1 MSLPAQL
8 ITLTPNFSLP
18 AEKLN
23 WGGLYGS
30 SQALAVVESSLQH
43 DGLSIVVTPDTP
55 SAYHFASQCRFFG
68 AGHEQLPLLHFPDW
82 ETLPYDNF
90 SPHQDIVS
98 QRLLSLHRL
107 PNFQRGIL
115 IIPIATLM
123 QRLTPRR
130 YLDANCFQ
138 YGLGDTLNLEQFRQ
152 RLVDA
157 GYRAVSE
164 VFEHGE
170 FCIRGNLFDLFPM
183 GGNVPYRIELFDD
196 EIESIR
202 SFDTESQRTIDKV
215 ERLSLLPAREFPMD
229 ENSIKH
235 FRSAYRAAFEGDPQK
250 SHLYTDVSNGIA
262 PAGIEY
268 YLPLF
273 FENCDTLFEYLPN
286 NCVIYQLDGCH
297 GAAESFWDELN
308 ERYENYRHDTQK
320 PILAPAKLF
329 QDVPELFQQLKHFP
343 RIFLQSFKHEEKP
356 GYSNFPTAAP
366 PNLSIEAR
374 APEPSAKLV
383 KFLNEFKGNVL
394 FVAESLGRRENL
406 LNLLNPLSIRP
417 QQLKDWR
424 EFMQLQSRLGICVAS
439 IDEGLLLNDPQVAVI
454 CEHQLFGDQVLQR
467 RRRRSKYR
475 EPDQIVKNLVE
486 LVEGSPVVHE
496 EHGVGRYRGLIKL
509 DVGEL
514 EQEFLTI
521 EYAGEDKLYVPVS
534 SLHLISRYTGA
545 SPENAPWHKLGSSHW
560 EKVKRKARERVHDV
574 AAQLLEIYS
583 KREAKTGYGYTLDS
597 EQYSK
602 FAASFPF
609 EETEDQEQAINAV
622 LQDMQAAKPMDRL
635 VCGDVGFGKTEVAM
649 RAAFVAVEDNKQV
662 AMLVP
667 TTLLVQQHYNNFV
680 DRFADW
686 PIRIG
691 AMSRFQSKSELNDI
705 LGDLKKGKI
714 DIVIGTHKLLQSS
727 VKYQNLGL
735 VIIDEEHRFGVR
747 QKETFK
753 KIRSEVDVLTLT
765 ATPIPRTLNLSF
777 SGLRDLSIIAT
788 PPAKRLA
795 IRTFISEWNKLTIR
809 EACMREIHRGGQVF
823 FLHNQV
829 DNIDKIAAD
838 VRELIPEAKVEI
850 AHGQMRERQLE
861 TVMADFYHQ
870 RFNILVCTT
879 IIETGIDVPNA
890 NTIIMNRADRFG
902 LAQLYQLRGRVGRSH
917 HQAYA
922 YLIVP
927 NRKSMTADAIK
938 RLEAIESIQE
948 LGTGFTLATHDLE
961 IRGAGEILGDEQSG
975 QMHEIGFNLYIDL
988 LERAVADLKS
998 GKKPE
1003 LEMPM
1008 HSGTEVDLGVSAII
1022 PDSYLPDVHTRLI
1035 MYKRISNATDVETLR
1050 ELQVE
1055 MIDRFG
1061 LLPAQIKNL
1070 IAATE
1075 VRLCVQPFGVK
1086 KIEMHD
1092 NGGSIL
1098 FNEQPEIDPM
1108 SIIELIQ
1115 SKPAQYKLQ
1124 GQNKLLII
1132 KATEKL
1138 QNRVDEIKQLFT
1150 GFRLS
1155 ESA

>member
-1 MSLPAQL
+1 MSSSHRALFSIPFIEGSQNQL
-8 ITLTPNFSLP
+8 S
-18 AEKLN
+18 

-30 SQALAVVESSLQH
+30 SQALAVVESAFQRP
-43 DGLSIVVTPDTP
+43 GLHIVITRDTP
-55 SAYHFASQCRFFG
+55 SAYFFSQHCRFFG
-68 AGHEQLPLLHFPDW
+68 AGGSELPLLAFPDW
-82 ETLPYDNF
+82 ETLPYDSF

-98 QRLLSLHRL
+98 QRLLTLHQL
-107 PNFQRGIL
+107 PTLTHGIL
-115 IIPIATLM
+115 IVPIATLM
-123 QRLTPRR
+123 QRISPRS
-130 YLDANCFQ
+130 YLDANCFI
-138 YGLGDTLNLEQFRQ
+138 YRIGDKLDLNTFRQ
-152 RLVDA
+152 RLTEA
-157 GYRAVSE
+157 GYNAVSE
-164 VFEHGE
+164 VMEHGE

-183 GGNVPYRIELFDD
+183 GGDVPFRIELFDD

-202 SFDTESQRTIDKV
+202 SFDSDTQRTIDKV
-215 ERLSLLPAREFPMD
+215 EQINLLPAREFPLD
-229 ENSIKH
+229 DATIKR
-235 FRSAYRAAFEGDPQK
+235 FRTAYRAAFEGDPQK
-250 SHLYTDVSNGIA
+250 SVIYNDVSQGLA
-262 PAGIEY
+262 AAGIEY

-273 FENCDTLFEYLPN
+273 FEQCATLFDYFPEQCTLYN
-286 NCVIYQLDGCH
+286 IGDCH
-297 GAAESFWDELN
+297 QAADAFWADIN
-308 ERYENYRHDTQK
+308 ERYESYRYDTQK
-320 PILAPAKLF
+320 PILAPLKLF
-329 QDVPELFQQLKHFP
+329 QDVPELFQRLKNFT
-343 RIFLQSFKHEEKP
+343 RINLQNFKLEEKV
-356 GYSNFPTAAP
+356 GHRNFPSQTP
-366 PNLSIEAR
+366 PSLTVDAR
-374 APEPSAKLV
+374 IASPSDKLAQ
-383 KFLNEFKGNVL
+383 FIGSFHGQIL
-394 FVAESLGRRENL
+394 FVADSLGRRETL
-406 LNLLNPLSIRP
+406 LHLLHQINVHP
-417 QQLKDWR
+417 QLVRNWH
-424 EFMQLQSRLGICVAS
+424 EFISLDSRFGICVAT
-439 IDEGLLLNDPQVAVI
+439 IDAGLLLSDPPIAVI
-454 CEHQLFGDQVLQR
+454 CEHQLFGEQVLQK

-486 LVEGSPVVHE
+486 LVDGSPVVHE

-509 DVGEL
+509 SVGDI

-521 EYAGEDKLYVPVS
+521 EYAGDDKLYVPVS

-574 AAQLLEIYS
+574 ATQLLEIYS
-583 KREAKTGYGYTLDS
+583 KREAKQGHAYELD
-597 EQYSK
+597 EDQYQK

-609 EETEDQEQAINAV
+609 EETEDQEQAIFAV
-622 LQDMQAAKPMDRL
+622 LNDMQANKAMDRL

-649 RAAFVAVEDNKQV
+649 RAAFVAVQGGKQV

-691 AMSRFQSKSELNDI
+691 ALSRFQSKAEINETMEA
-705 LGDLKKGKI
+705 LKNGKI
-714 DIVIGTHKLLQSS
+714 DIVIGTHKLLQSG

-753 KIRSEVDVLTLT
+753 KLRSEIDVLTLT

-795 IRTFISEWNKLTIR
+795 IRTFISQWNKVTVR
-809 EACMREIHRGGQVF
+809 EACLREIRRGGQVF

-829 DNIDKIAAD
+829 DNIDKTAAD
-838 VRELIPEAKVEI
+838 VRELLPEAKVEI
-850 AHGQMRERQLE
+850 AHGQMRERDLE
-861 TVMADFYHQ
+861 KVMADFYHQ

-890 NTIIMNRADRFG
+890 NTIIINRADHFG

-927 NRKSMTADAIK
+927 NRNAMTADALK

-998 GKKPE
+998 GRVPE
-1003 LEMPM
+1003 LEAPI
-1008 HSGTEVDLGVSAII
+1008 HFATEVDLGVSAII

-1035 MYKRISNATDVETLR
+1035 MYKRISNATDVESLR

-1061 LLPAQIKNL
+1061 LLPEQIKNL
-1070 IAATE
+1070 VAATE
-1075 VRLCVQPFGVK
+1075 IRLQAQDFGIK
-1086 KIEMHD
+1086 KIEFHD
-1092 NGGSIL
+1092 NGGSIV
-1098 FNEQPEIDPM
+1098 FSDKPNVDPM
-1108 SIIELIQ
+1108 SIIQLIQ
-1115 SKPAQYKLQ
+1115 SKPSQYKLQ
-1124 GQNKLLII
+1124 GQNKVLVI
-1132 KATEKL
+1132 KATKTL
-1138 QNRVDEIKQLFT
+1138 QTRVDEIKSL
-1150 GFRLS
+1150 LS
-1155 ESA
+1155 GLRQAS